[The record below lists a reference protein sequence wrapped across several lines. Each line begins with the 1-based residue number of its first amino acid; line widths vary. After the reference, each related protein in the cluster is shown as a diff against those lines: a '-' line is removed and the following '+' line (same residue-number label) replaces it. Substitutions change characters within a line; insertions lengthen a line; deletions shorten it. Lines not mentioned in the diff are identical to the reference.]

1 MNSKQS
7 RALRAIFAEPM
18 PANIAWADIE
28 RLLVA
33 VRCVMTEGSGSRVH
47 FEHGEQAESFH
58 RAHRGKEAKRY
69 QVRIAREF
77 LLRIGV
83 KI

>member
-1 MNSKQS
+1 MNGKQS

-58 RAHRGKEAKRY
+58 RAHPGKEAKRY